1 MVRRSHKMERVN
13 EAIKRAL
20 SEIFLEELPPETGNM
35 ITVLRVDTTKD
46 LSKAEVYISSLKNTE
61 EIVDELNKKSG
72 YIRYLL
78 GQKIKIRK
86 LPELHFINVPELNI

>member
-1 MVRRSHKMERVN
+1 MARRSHKSEKVN

-20 SEIFLEELPPETGNM
+20 SEIFLEELPPEAGNM
-35 ITVLRVDTTKD
+35 ITVLRVDTAKD
-46 LSKAEVYISSLKNTE
+46 LSKAEVYISSLKDTE
-61 EIVDELNKKSG
+61 KIVEELNQKSG

-86 LPELHFINVPELNI
+86 LPELHFIHVPELPL

>member
-1 MVRRSHKMERVN
+1 MARKSHKMEKVN

-35 ITVLRVDTTKD
+35 ITVLRVDTKPD
-46 LSKAEVYISSLKNTE
+46 LSKAEVYISSLKDTE
-61 EIVDELNKKSG
+61 SIVEELNKRSG

-78 GQKIKIRK
+78 GNKIKIRK
-86 LPELHFINVPELNI
+86 LPELHFIHIPELLF

>member
-1 MVRRSHKMERVN
+1 MARRSHKMERVN

-46 LSKAEVYISSLKNTE
+46 LSKAEVYISSLKDTE
-61 EIVDELNKKSG
+61 EIVNELNKKSG

>member
-1 MVRRSHKMERVN
+1 MARRSYKSEKVN

-20 SEIFLEELPPETGNM
+20 SEIFLEEMPIEGNM
-35 ITVLRVDTTKD
+35 ITVLRVDTAKD
-46 LSKAEVYISSLKNTE
+46 LSKAEVYISSLKDTE
-61 EIVDELNKKSG
+61 KIVEELNKKSG

-86 LPELHFINVPELNI
+86 LPELHFIHVPELPIV

>member
-1 MVRRSHKMERVN
+1 MAKRSHKMEKVN

-20 SEIFLEELPPETGNM
+20 SEIFIEELPPSTGNM

-46 LSKAEVYISSLKNTE
+46 LSRAEVYISSLKDTE
-61 EIVDELNKKSG
+61 KIVEDLNKKSG

-86 LPELHFINVPELNI
+86 LPELHFINVPEISI